1 MSDAS
6 TDPLLHRAH
15 PLIAAAVRAI
25 VQENALPP
33 PATGGIDRHLRTL
46 RLEAGDALRSQ
57 PARLVRAFE
66 SALSELI
73 AECADAMP
81 MTPAPS
87 MDELELMDAEQTRE
101 QIDLAH
107 IASAHMHELA
117 RHWQPVQARLR
128 PASISL
134 AHGPGASPIS
144 PEGLTQALW
153 RGSEQLPLSPG
164 ARVELVRQVMAALAP
179 RLAALYRDLAP
190 SAPPADAPRGK
201 SPTRADI
208 ELALVPMEGEAADA
222 DAGVFDVTRPG
233 ALRELLPLLPAQ
245 RGVPG
250 VAPGVTPA
258 AEFAS
263 PAAAGGGQQASHRSP
278 RHQSRDAVDS
288 ADDDAVVRLVRRH
301 REELSGLP
309 ADAEP
314 WQVMEL
320 IERIFDQIGAQHR
333 LPEMAQVLVAQLQD
347 LVVRIAMQDAT
358 LLDSHKHPAWVFT
371 NRLISQLRLQATTD
385 PGQMEVFLRWVSG
398 WFSRWQAMP
407 GAAELEAATQRVVQ
421 WQRLQATRRLTDVEP
436 ALNLL
441 RLNAWLEPRVDA
453 LRPTLEATLA
463 GYAPHDTVRRF
474 VMDIWVLVVAHQQ
487 AQGQSGS
494 EAQTCLVDLLWS
506 TDAARCRGDRPALM
520 AMLPGLARC
529 LEQGMLT
536 IGVDESRRHAWMDR
550 LAALHKLVMQRE
562 RPVAP
567 PVAAPARPTH
577 RAPVSAAAAAAPAVA
592 APTAAT
598 VPITAPITAP
608 ITSPTM
614 TPAATPAAAA
624 TLAQPAVTT
633 ATAPSPPPSQPA
645 SPGPAV
651 ADATAPEP
659 ASDLL
664 TRLQVGDALRLQLQ
678 GQWCVSQLLWMSDN
692 GHFLLFSGAAPGVS
706 HSFTRRALERLQR
719 EGLIQPLP
727 DAQVLQQ
734 AAQGVRRRQ

>member
-46 RLEAGDALRSQ
+46 RLEAGDALRGQ

-73 AECADAMP
+73 AETAAAMP
-81 MTPAPS
+81 VAPAPS
-87 MDELELMDAEQTRE
+87 IDELELMDAEQTRE
-101 QIDLAH
+101 QIELAR
-107 IASAHMHELA
+107 IASAHMHGLA
-117 RHWQPVQARLR
+117 RQWQPVQTQLH

-144 PEGLTQALW
+144 PEGLTHALW

-164 ARVELVRQVMAALAP
+164 ARVELVRHVMASLTP
-179 RLAALYRDLAP
+179 RLAELYSELAP
-190 SAPPADAPRGK
+190 PTPPVGTLAGK
-201 SPTRADI
+201 APTRTDI
-208 ELALVPMEGEAADA
+208 ELALVPLDGEALAADA
-222 DAGVFDVTRPG
+222 AEFDVTRPG
-233 ALRELLPLLPAQ
+233 ALRELLPLLPVQ
-245 RGVPG
+245 PG
-250 VAPGVTPA
+250 APGGAPGA
-258 AEFAS
+258 APDAQSAS
-263 PAAAGGGQQASHRSP
+263 PAAAGGGGQQSSHRSP
-278 RHQSRDAVDS
+278 RHHGRTGTTG

-301 REELSGLP
+301 REELAGLP

-320 IERIFDQIGAQHR
+320 IERIFDQIGAQQR
-333 LPEMAQVLVAQLQD
+333 LPEMAQALVAQLQD
-347 LVVRIAMQDAT
+347 LVVRVALQDAS
-358 LLDSHKHPAWVFT
+358 LLDTHKHPAWVFT

-385 PGQMEVFLRWVSG
+385 PGQMEVFVRWVSG
-398 WFSRWQAMP
+398 WFSRWQALP

-453 LRPTLEATLA
+453 LRPTLEAKLA
-463 GYAPHDTVRRF
+463 GYAPHETVRRF
-474 VMDIWVLVVAHQQ
+474 VMDIWALVVAHQQ

-494 EAQTCLVDLLWS
+494 DAQTCLRDLLWS
-506 TDAARCRGDRPALM
+506 TDAARCSTDRTALM

-529 LEQGMLT
+529 LEQGMQT

-550 LAALHKLVMQRE
+550 LAALHKLVMQRQ
-562 RPVAP
+562 R
-567 PVAAPARPTH
+567 PVAAP
-577 RAPVSAAAAAAPAVA
+577 VSAGPQTQVAPAPEVAPAVVAPQAAATPVMVPTVTPA
-592 APTAAT
+592 AP
-598 VPITAPITAP
+598 
-608 ITSPTM
+608 
-614 TPAATPAAAA
+614 PAATPE
-624 TLAQPAVTT
+624 V
-633 ATAPSPPPSQPA
+633 APQVAPEVP
-645 SPGPAV
+645 PAV
-651 ADATAPEP
+651 ALA
-659 ASDLL
+659 DLVSG
-664 TRLQVGDALRLQLQ
+664 LQVGDALRLQLQ

-727 DAQVLQQ
+727 DTQVLQQ

>member
-6 TDPLLHRAH
+6 PDPLLHRAQ

-33 PATGGIDRHLRTL
+33 SAAGGIDRHLRTL

-73 AECADAMP
+73 AECAAAMP
-81 MTPAPS
+81 MTPALS
-87 MDELELMDAEQTRE
+87 IDELELMDAEQTRE

-117 RHWQPVQARLR
+117 RQWQPVQARLQ

-179 RLAALYRDLAP
+179 RLAALYSELAP
-190 SAPPADAPRGK
+190 AAQSADAPHGK
-201 SPTRADI
+201 LPTTADT
-208 ELALVPMEGEAADA
+208 ELALVPLEGEALAADA
-222 DAGVFDVTRPG
+222 VEFDVTRPG

-245 RGVPG
+245 RGAAPVAPRVAPVAAHAPPG
-250 VAPGVTPA
+250 VAV
-258 AEFAS
+258 
-263 PAAAGGGQQASHRSP
+263 GGQQASHRSQ
-278 RHQSRDAVDS
+278 RHQHRTATDS
-288 ADDDAVVRLVRRH
+288 VDDDAVVRLVRRH

-320 IERIFDQIGAQHR
+320 IERIFDQIGVQHR

-347 LVVRIAMQDAT
+347 LVVRVALQDAT
-358 LLDSHKHPAWVFT
+358 LLDTHRHPAWVFT

-407 GAAELEAATQRVVQ
+407 STAELEAATQRVVQ

-494 EAQTCLVDLLWS
+494 EAQACLGDLLWS

-529 LEQGMLT
+529 LEQGMQT

-562 RPVAP
+562 RPAAP
-567 PVAAPARPTH
+567 PVAAPARPQTQ
-577 RAPVSAAAAAAPAVA
+577 AAPAATA
-592 APTAAT
+592 APEFAA
-598 VPITAPITAP
+598 PIAAPAQVTAPTVTPAVKPTAP
-608 ITSPTM
+608 PQA
-614 TPAATPAAAA
+614 TPAATS
-624 TLAQPAVTT
+624 LAQPAVTT
-633 ATAPSPPPSQPA
+633 ATDTPPTAGQPT
-645 SPGPAV
+645 SPGPAA
-651 ADATAPEP
+651 ADANAPEP

-692 GHFLLFSGAAPGVS
+692 GHFLLFSGAASGVS